1 MNLIDVAQEVT
12 QYYFIWSNRG
22 NEKTWFT
29 IRTDVERYA
38 NSFTEPMSL
47 VWYLVKLRKTQLKA
61 SGYSINFISSALFNA
76 YKLYKRYAIYYYQ
89 ERRAKL

>member
-1 MNLIDVAQEVT
+1 MDLIDVAQEVT

-29 IRTDVERYA
+29 IRTDVERCA

-61 SGYSINFISSALFNA
+61 SGYSINFIRSALFNA
-76 YKLYKRYAIYYYQ
+76 YKLYKLYAIYYYQ
-89 ERRAKL
+89 ERRAKP